1 MKRVLVVDDEES
13 IIKVVDYALSEA
25 GYEVHTARDVARNLQ
40 GIEITDLRQRT
51 EMDFFA
57 IPFPL
62 AMIHPP
68 PLLCSKLMRF
78 LPDAFLSKASLAS
91 ES

>member
-1 MKRVLVVDDEES
+1 MPGSSRIDELDRGLPKTPLDFDPKS
-13 IIKVVDYALSEA
+13 GWIAIF
-25 GYEVHTARDVARNLQ
+25 RR
-40 GIEITDLRQRT
+40 RT
-51 EMDFFA
+51 EMDLFA

-62 AMIHPP
+62 PMIHQR